1 MAAPAFTPYISF
13 PGTADEAFHYYQE
26 VFGGELE
33 IGHYGDMPTTQFP
46 MDPPAQAVA
55 HAQLHDGLVTLAGGD
70 SMPSPDGTMPGLTSQ
85 IYSFLISLDAVET
98 GEALIGKLTDTGAE
112 VTMAFAKAPWG
123 DHYGRIRDRFGV
135 QWDLL
140 VPAGYV

>member
-1 MAAPAFTPYISF
+1 
-13 PGTADEAFHYYQE
+13 
-26 VFGGELE
+26 
-33 IGHYGDMPTTQFP
+33 
-46 MDPPAQAVA
+46 
-55 HAQLHDGLVTLAGGD
+55 
-70 SMPSPDGTMPGLTSQ
+70 MPSPDGTMPGLTSQ
-85 IYSFLISLDAVET
+85 VYSFLISLDAVET